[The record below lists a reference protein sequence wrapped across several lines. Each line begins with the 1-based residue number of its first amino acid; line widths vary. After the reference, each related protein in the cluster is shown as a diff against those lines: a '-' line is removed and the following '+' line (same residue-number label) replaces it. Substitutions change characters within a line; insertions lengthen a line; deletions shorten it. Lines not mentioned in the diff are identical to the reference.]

1 MRHRVIIADDEPLVL
16 IGLED
21 LIDWGSEG
29 FEIIS
34 KARNGK
40 ELSEQI
46 AKSQPD
52 LVITDIKMPI
62 KSGIE
67 VMEDERKK
75 GSPLPLFILLTSFEE
90 FELIKKAMSLE
101 AVDYIIKLELEKEQL
116 ISALRKA
123 KAKIEEIKGKSESQ
137 NEVDERQML
146 QERYLM
152 RCLFSLDAHEAE
164 AEDVGI
170 NLDYPYFVVSYITL
184 PEILREEDKNKSVS
198 LFYSATRLLKETVNR
213 YTTCYVIQLDLG
225 HIAAI
230 FPFTEK
236 TRSGYR
242 SYIFS
247 AFKTSKESLGDYFS
261 LNATFAVGPIVNHF
275 TLLSDSFYKARLLA
289 ARKEESNEEISFF
302 DHSQNQEMRMKGI
315 DLDGKMLSKAF
326 SEMNADLL
334 SEAFERLISSIREA
348 GVTKVHAIDASGS
361 VLYMAMNS
369 INDFQEILEQI
380 FPSSENIFSYRVI
393 YQARNIDDVI
403 AWLERLKNGLE
414 KVFREQK
421 LDYRLKTVQSVQA
434 YIKNN
439 ITGNLDLG
447 SVASIFGY
455 SKNYLSSLFTKYAKV
470 SFIDYVNNA
479 KIERAKMMLS
489 DPNAMV
495 YEVATALGFDS
506 PFYFSKVFKKIT
518 GTSPTAYQN
527 SIKAGRKP

>member
-1 MRHRVIIADDEPLVL
+1 M
-16 IGLED
+16 
-21 LIDWGSEG
+21 
-29 FEIIS
+29 
-34 KARNGK
+34 
-40 ELSEQI
+40 
-46 AKSQPD
+46 
-52 LVITDIKMPI
+52 
-62 KSGIE
+62 
-67 VMEDERKK
+67 
-75 GSPLPLFILLTSFEE
+75 
-90 FELIKKAMSLE
+90 
-101 AVDYIIKLELEKEQL
+101 
-116 ISALRKA
+116 
-123 KAKIEEIKGKSESQ
+123 
-137 NEVDERQML
+137 
-146 QERYLM
+146 
-152 RCLFSLDAHEAE
+152 
-164 AEDVGI
+164 
-170 NLDYPYFVVSYITL
+170 
-184 PEILREEDKNKSVS
+184 
-198 LFYSATRLLKETVNR
+198 NR

-289 ARKEESNEEISFF
+289 ARKEESNEEIFFF

-434 YIKNN
+434 YINNN